1 MVGRR
6 CSIGEEKNLFREKPP
21 LSSPP
26 FPSGRG
32 AATRAPFAP
41 IISPVLLGNESNR
54 SNFPT
59 VASPD
64 PRAFLLPP
72 FFRSPSPPSFPSSF
86 LLFLFHYPF
95 HRSDYSDDK
104 YRRSAARPK
113 LRSPQLPAPSQVLIF
128 RGDNEDPRARTASS
142 RPSRLL
148 NFPSRNRGG
157 PRGPP
162 LLFRRD
168 EKFMRRDQILMLG
181 RNEFSNFRRASS
193 PPLSFA
199 PLPPRLPFLR
209 LSFASIAYH
218 QTERERKGARPAIF
232 EKGKEI
238 ISKTARFERIKDDPA

>member
-64 PRAFLLPP
+64 PRVFLLPS

-95 HRSDYSDDK
+95 HCSDYSDDK
-104 YRRSAARPK
+104 YRRSAVRPK

-181 RNEFSNFRRASS
+181 RNEFSNFRRAS
-193 PPLSFA
+193 PPPLSLSFA

-218 QTERERKGARPAIF
+218 RADGEGAKRRSTGHLREGERNNFENRAIR
-232 EKGKEI
+232 EN
-238 ISKTARFERIKDDPA
+238 

>member
-72 FFRSPSPPSFPSSF
+72 FFRSPSSL
-86 LLFLFHYPF
+86 LLFFSFSSTTPSTA
-95 HRSDYSDDK
+95 RITRTISIGAE
-104 YRRSAARPK
+104 RSAARPK

-181 RNEFSNFRRASS
+181 RNEFSNFRRAS
-193 PPLSFA
+193 PPPLSLSFA

-218 QTERERKGARPAIF
+218 RADGEGAKRRSTGHLREGERNNFENRAIR
-232 EKGKEI
+232 EN
-238 ISKTARFERIKDDPA
+238 

>member
-95 HRSDYSDDK
+95 HCLDYSDDK
-104 YRRSAARPK
+104 YRRSAVRPK

-193 PPLSFA
+193 PLSLSLFRSSSSSTA
-199 PLPPRLPFLR
+199 LPPAFLCLDR
-209 LSFASIAYH
+209 VPSSGRRGSEKAID
-218 QTERERKGARPAIF
+218 RPSSRR
-232 EKGKEI
+232 GK
-238 ISKTARFERIKDDPA
+238 K

>member
-1 MVGRR
+1 MHLP
-6 CSIGEEKNLFREKPP
+6 ILA
-21 LSSPP
+21 LSSSL
-26 FPSGRG
+26 PSSDRH
-32 AATRAPFAP
+32 
-41 IISPVLLGNESNR
+41 
-54 SNFPT
+54 
-59 VASPD
+59 
-64 PRAFLLPP
+64 LLPP
-72 FFRSPSPPSFPSSF
+72 SL
-86 LLFLFHYPF
+86 LLFFSFSSTTPSTA
-95 HRSDYSDDK
+95 RITRTISIGAE
-104 YRRSAARPK
+104 RSAARPK

-218 QTERERKGARPAIF
+218 RADGEGAKRRSTGHLREGERNNFENRAIR
-232 EKGKEI
+232 EN
-238 ISKTARFERIKDDPA
+238 

>member
-32 AATRAPFAP
+32 AATRAPFVP

-86 LLFLFHYPF
+86 LLFFFHYPF
-95 HRSDYSDDK
+95 HCSDYSDDK

-193 PPLSFA
+193 PSPLSLFRSSSSSTA
-199 PLPPRLPFLR
+199 FPPAFLCLDR
-209 LSFASIAYH
+209 VPSSGRRGSEKAID
-218 QTERERKGARPAIF
+218 RPSSRR
-232 EKGKEI
+232 GK
-238 ISKTARFERIKDDPA
+238 K

>member
-1 MVGRR
+1 MHLP
-6 CSIGEEKNLFREKPP
+6 ILA
-21 LSSPP
+21 LSSSL
-26 FPSGRG
+26 PSSDRH
-32 AATRAPFAP
+32 
-41 IISPVLLGNESNR
+41 
-54 SNFPT
+54 
-59 VASPD
+59 
-64 PRAFLLPP
+64 LLPP
-72 FFRSPSPPSFPSSF
+72 SL
-86 LLFLFHYPF
+86 LLFFSFSSTTPSTA
-95 HRSDYSDDK
+95 RITRTISIGAE
-104 YRRSAARPK
+104 RSAARPK

-218 QTERERKGARPAIF
+218 RADGEGAKRRSTGDLREGERNNFENRAIR
-232 EKGKEI
+232 EN
-238 ISKTARFERIKDDPA
+238 